1 MRSLKKI
8 VLVAVLAVTAIAAL
22 PAVST
27 GAFAQCPPKCT
38 NN

>member
-1 MRSLKKI
+1 MTIRKL
-8 VLVAVLAVTAIAAL
+8 VLAAVLAVIAIAAM
-22 PAVST
+22 PVVST